1 MGVGTVERLCSLL
14 TWLSHP
20 VRLPR
25 LGHMDSHQPEG
36 PTLSEM
42 LGELLDLATG
52 LGILLLPLGIMAI
65 PCLILLLPLAVPLL
79 PLALVAPPFLL
90 TRAGL
95 RRLRS

>member
-1 MGVGTVERLCSLL
+1 
-14 TWLSHP
+14 
-20 VRLPR
+20 
-25 LGHMDSHQPEG
+25 MDSHQSEG

-42 LGELLDLATG
+42 LGELLDLSTG